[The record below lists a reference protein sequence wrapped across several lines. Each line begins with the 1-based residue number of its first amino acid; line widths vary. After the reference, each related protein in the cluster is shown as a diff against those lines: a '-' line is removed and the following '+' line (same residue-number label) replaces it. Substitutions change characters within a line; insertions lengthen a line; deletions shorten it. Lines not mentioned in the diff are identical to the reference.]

1 MNIYK
6 ILWRINEEMIN
17 CLICNKNVKNIQ
29 GLNRHVRSH
38 DITFHEYKEMFNLL
52 SFCEVCKKEI
62 NRYNKTKRCNSCR
75 DRTGPNNSFFNKHH
89 SNKTKK
95 DLSVKCSIG
104 SKEKWKDEKYRS
116 KVIKEMHKPRGEE
129 FKTGQSERTSRW
141 WKEHPEQKESRS
153 IRMKK
158 SWDEGLIVKNGY
170 SCNVSNLEK
179 KFLKELKTIN
189 TSFEKCTIKINKK
202 WYFPDVIDKNRKLI
216 IEYFGDFYHCN
227 PTVYPKDYF
236 NPKIKKTAKEIWE
249 IDKNRIEKFQNIGY
263 NVIIIWEKD
272 FKENPT
278 IIINQIK
285 TLLV

>member
-1 MNIYK
+1 MF
-6 ILWRINEEMIN
+6 N
-17 CLICNKNVKNIQ
+17 CLICNKNFESKKY
-29 GLNRHVRSH
+29 LFTYHLKTH
-38 DITFHEYKEMFNLL
+38 KITSKQYKERFGLVGH
-52 SFCEVCKKEI
+52 CEVCGKEI
-62 NRYNKTKRCNSCR
+62 NIENKSKRCNSCR
-75 DRTGPNNSFFNKHH
+75 DRTGINNPFFNKHH

-95 DLSVKCSIG
+95 SLSIQS
-104 SKEKWKDEKYRS
+104 SKNNRIKWTEDDYRS
-116 KVIKEMHKPRGEE
+116 KVIKGLSKPRREGFKEE
-129 FKTGQSERTSRW
+129 QSERVSKW
-141 WKEHPEQKESRS
+141 WKDHPEQKESRS
-153 IRMKK
+153 MRMKK

-170 SCNVSNLEK
+170 SCNVSNQEK

-189 TSFEKCTIKINKK
+189 KSFEKCTIKINKK
-202 WYFPDVIDKNRKLI
+202 WYFPDVVDKNKKII

-263 NVIIIWEKD
+263 NVITIWEKD